1 MNHACIGLIHQASF
15 NRDLDNEQ
23 FQCLP
28 YALGLLY
35 LTSFKAKRANKKK
48 IYYSYLRHYH
58 KTAPKYTPT
67 CTKPELA
74 ICSAIRYF
82 SFKFHISSHGSHI
95 LSEQRRSLPFHFFA
109 TLTIKSQLALS
120 TLLPATTFISYI
132 VQGRTGE

>member
-48 IYYSYLRHYH
+48 IYYSHLRHYH

-82 SFKFHISSHGSHI
+82 SFKFHISSHGSYI

-109 TLTIKSQLALS
+109 TLTIKLRQKDSKADPNRSNQS
-120 TLLPATTFISYI
+120 HQSYQI
-132 VQGRTGE
+132 